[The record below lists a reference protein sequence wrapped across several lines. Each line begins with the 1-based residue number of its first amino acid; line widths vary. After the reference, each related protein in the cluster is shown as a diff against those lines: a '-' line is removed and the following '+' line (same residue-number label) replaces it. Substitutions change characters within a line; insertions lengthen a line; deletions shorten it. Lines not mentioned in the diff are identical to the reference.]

1 MGTVD
6 RERGLVAEM
15 PDGTRLVADA
25 WHPSGAGRWPVLL
38 QRLPYG
44 RAVASSPVLPS
55 PMQLARLGYAV
66 VVQDVRG
73 RGDSDGVF
81 VPFANEAADGAAT
94 IEWAAGLPFSNGDV
108 ITYGY
113 SYQGLAQLLAAAR
126 RPPQLR
132 GVAAMMCGCE
142 PYEGWTYLGGCLQ
155 WSFAATWAC
164 QLMAQE
170 PGAVPSAPH
179 FDALPSVTAVG
190 TDAPSWWLDWLAHP
204 TFDEYWRALTP
215 DLAAIDVPVFT
226 VLGYFDQFSAATA
239 RLVVATGAE
248 VVCGPWAHM
257 PWGTR
262 AGDVEL
268 GEAAGPRTAIEAFLA
283 FVARVA
289 SGGSAPRHR
298 ARWAPLGD
306 ARWRAAEAWPP
317 PAQRRRWWATST
329 TGANSRHGDGRLS
342 PAEAAAPL
350 AEAVGPPAEAAA
362 PLAEVLVSE
371 PLVPVPGDLVPLE
384 DASAAE
390 DRRDVLCYTS
400 DPLTAPLHIAGS
412 PVATV
417 SAAADSPTFDIVV
430 SLVAVDAGGTA
441 RRLVTGALRARSSAV
456 DAVRIEL
463 GPVAWVASPGE
474 RVRLEVSASRFPLFD
489 RNPQSAAAVVPLV
502 ARDGYRVATIEVTSV
517 SVELPVVD

>member
-1 MGTVD
+1 
-6 RERGLVAEM
+6 M

-25 WHPSGAGRWPVLL
+25 WHPSGEGRWPVLL

-55 PMQLARLGYAV
+55 PAQLARLGYAV

-73 RGDSDGVF
+73 RGDSGGVF
-81 VPFANEAADGAAT
+81 VPFANEAVDGAAT

-113 SYQGLAQLLAAAR
+113 SYQGLAQLLAASL
-126 RPPQLR
+126 RPAHLR

-142 PYEGWTYLGGCLQ
+142 PYEGWTYVGGCLQ

-164 QLMAQE
+164 QLMGQE
-170 PGAVPSAPH
+170 RGAVPRAPQ
-179 FDALPSVTAVG
+179 FEMLPSVDAVG
-190 TDAPSWWLDWLAHP
+190 PDAPGWWRDWLAHP
-204 TFDEYWRALTP
+204 TFDEYWQAVTP

-268 GEAAGPRTAIEAFLA
+268 GPTAGPRTAIEAFLA

-289 SGGSAPRHR
+289 SHGTAPAQR
-298 ARWAPLGD
+298 ARWLAIGD
-306 ARWRAAEAWPP
+306 PRWRATATWPP
-317 PAQRRRWWATST
+317 PAQPRRWAGTSAM
-329 TGANSRHGDGRLS
+329 GANSRHGDGRLVP
-342 PAEAAAPL
+342 PATAAAPL
-350 AEAVGPPAEAAA
+350 AD
-362 PLAEVLVSE
+362 VLVAE

-400 DPLTAPLHIAGS
+400 EPLGAPLHVAGT
-412 PVATV
+412 PVASV
-417 SAAADSPTFDIVV
+417 SAIADCPTFDIMV
-430 SLVAVDAGGTA
+430 SLVAVDVAGTA
-441 RRLVTGALRARSSAV
+441 RRLVTGAVRARSAAV
-456 DAVRIEL
+456 DSVRIEL
-463 GPVAWVASPGE
+463 GPVAWVGAVGE
-474 RVRLEVSASRFPLFD
+474 RVRLEVAASRFPLFD
-489 RNPQSAAAVVPLV
+489 RNPQSVGVPV
-502 ARDGYRVATIEVTSV
+502 PQAARDDCHVATIEVSSV
-517 SVELPVVD
+517 SVELPIVE